1 MSTNMITETELE
13 WRIQEDIQAPEESV
27 SKESQTPEPPR
38 PSDDALETRLK
49 KSASVNLHFSQARPI
64 SPQELITAL
73 NEYGVTSEHVKAL
86 HHAPEPGVYTVTF
99 KDPILKEHF
108 LELPAFRCCEDA
120 ALIQDTQSPLSLVS
134 MRNVLPELPD
144 ASVIARLKCFGDE

>member
-1 MSTNMITETELE
+1 MMP
-13 WRIQEDIQAPEESV
+13 WKHA
-27 SKESQTPEPPR
+27 
-38 PSDDALETRLK
+38 LK

-64 SPQELITAL
+64 SPQELITTL

-108 LELPAFRCCEDA
+108 LELPGFRCCENA

-134 MRNVLPELPD
+134 MRNIPPELPD